1 MQYGQMTQEERER
14 EYLRT
19 KAHYDELCAMGLS
32 LNLARGKPLLSSWT

>member
-19 KAHYDELCAMGLS
+19 KAHYDELCAMGCRS
-32 LNLARGKPLLSSWT
+32 IWRGASPLLSSWT